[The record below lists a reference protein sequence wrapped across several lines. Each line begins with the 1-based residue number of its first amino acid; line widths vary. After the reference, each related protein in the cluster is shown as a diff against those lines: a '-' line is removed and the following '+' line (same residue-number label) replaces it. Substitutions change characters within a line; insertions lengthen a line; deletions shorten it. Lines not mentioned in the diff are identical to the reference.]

1 MSHNSDDVVEEK
13 VSTLNIL
20 HEIGIRLVPEKPTAD
35 MCRVGSAIGEI
46 DIETVRRVYH
56 AMLIAAS
63 NASLHGDHSL
73 N

>member
-1 MSHNSDDVVEEK
+1 MSGNHDDYQEEK
-13 VSTLNIL
+13 VSALNIL

-35 MCRVGSAIGEI
+35 MCRAGSAIGDI
-46 DIETVRRVYH
+46 DIDTVRRIYH

-63 NASLHGDHSL
+63 GASLHGDHSL

>member
-1 MSHNSDDVVEEK
+1 MAQDFDDRPEEK

-20 HEIGIRLVPEKPTAD
+20 HEIGIRLVPESPTVD
-35 MCRVGSAIGEI
+35 MCRAGSAIGEI
-46 DIETVRRVYH
+46 DIDTVRRVYR

-63 NASLHGDHSL
+63 GASLHGDHSL